1 MKAVVIDFD
10 NTLVKSDVNVIIRDK
25 SGNETSI
32 PSAEFYTYKLQ
43 PGEEYDFRE
52 FDQPVKNPKVILEN
66 FQTLLSSVES
76 GSRTVI
82 LTARKEPGP
91 IKEFLKYMGVK
102 IPIEIVTLDSSSPN
116 KR

>member
-32 PSAEFYTYKLQ
+32 PSAVFYTYKLQ

-66 FQTLLSSVES
+66 FQTLLTIQCFMPPLKDKVQVWS
-76 GSRTVI
+76 GS
-82 LTARKEPGP
+82 LLPEAQ
-91 IKEFLKYMGVK
+91 
-102 IPIEIVTLDSSSPN
+102 
-116 KR
+116 